1 MFQNISLEN
10 IKIVN
15 IKRRFLRKQKG
26 LSLIE
31 SVISSG
37 LVLFMLSSSFLVINS
52 TIKTSVNTEKKTL
65 LAEQLDKK
73 IDYYILTGRFSTSS
87 VDNNTFTQTK
97 SSNSKLAKFI
107 GKNNDFG
114 ITVSKE
120 VIKYGK
126 SA

>member
-1 MFQNISLEN
+1 M
-10 IKIVN
+10 
-15 IKRRFLRKQKG
+15 KRRFLRKQKG